1 MADKLKSAAEKPTND
16 TADIRAQRNM
26 SDKTIGVMLV
36 DDHAV
41 VRMGFRLLLEGS
53 RDIVVLGE
61 ADSGE
66 EAVRQFAE
74 LKPDVMVMDISM
86 PGIGG
91 LEAIERILAK
101 EPATRILVLSAHED
115 AMHARRV
122 LKAGAAGYLTKRSAA
137 EELIRAIGL
146 VHQGKTYLEPGIAQQ
161 MAMEQLSGE
170 RNPVDTLS
178 EKEFKV
184 FLALAKGQSVQD
196 IADVMSLSP
205 RTVGTHLYN
214 IKQKLGASN
223 SAELAIIAMR
233 AGLIET

>member
-1 MADKLKSAAEKPTND
+1 MADKLKTVNADKGRDAAVDKPIKAM
-16 TADIRAQRNM
+16 ADG
-26 SDKTIGVMLV
+26 TIGVMLV

-53 RDIVVLGE
+53 RDITVLGE
-61 ADSGE
+61 AESGE
-66 EAVRQFAE
+66 EAVRRFAE
-74 LKPDVMVMDISM
+74 LKPDVVVMDISM

-101 EPATRILVLSAHED
+101 QPGTRILVLSAHED

-122 LKAGAAGYLTKRSAA
+122 LKGGAAGYLTKRSAA
-137 EELIRAIGL
+137 EELIHAIGL

-161 MAMEQLSGE
+161 MAMQQLSGE

-184 FLALAKGQSVQD
+184 FLALAKGKSVQD
-196 IADVMSLSP
+196 IAEVMSLSP

-223 SAELAIIAMR
+223 SAELAIIAIR

>member
-1 MADKLKSAAEKPTND
+1 MRDQA
-16 TADIRAQRNM
+16 
-26 SDKTIGVMLV
+26 IGVMLV

-41 VRMGFRLLLEGS
+41 VRMGFRMLLEGS
-53 RDIVVLGE
+53 SDIKVLGE

-66 EAVRQFAE
+66 EAVRRFAE
-74 LKPDVMVMDISM
+74 MKPDVIVMDISM

-91 LEAIERILAK
+91 LEAIDRILAK
-101 EPATRILVLSAHED
+101 DPGVRILVLSAHED

-137 EELIRAIGL
+137 EELIRAIR
-146 VHQGKTYLEPGIAQQ
+146 VVSQGKTYLEPGIAQQ
-161 MAMEQLSGE
+161 MAVEQVSGE

-184 FLALAKGQSVQD
+184 FLSLARGRSVQE
-196 IADVMSLSP
+196 IAEVMSLSP

-223 SAELAIIAMR
+223 SAELAIIAIR
-233 AGLIET
+233 AGLIDP

>member
-1 MADKLKSAAEKPTND
+1 MRDQEV
-16 TADIRAQRNM
+16 
-26 SDKTIGVMLV
+26 GVMLV

-41 VRMGFRLLLEGS
+41 VRMGFRMLLEGS
-53 RDIVVLGE
+53 TDIKVLGE

-66 EAVRQFAE
+66 EAVRRFGE
-74 LKPDVMVMDISM
+74 LRPDVIVMDISM

-91 LEAIERILAK
+91 LEAIDRILAK
-101 EPATRILVLSAHED
+101 DPEMRILVLSAHED

-137 EELIRAIGL
+137 EELMRAIRM
-146 VHQGKTYLEPGIAQQ
+146 VSQGKTYLEPGIAQQ
-161 MAMEQLSGE
+161 MAVEQVSGE

-184 FLALAKGQSVQD
+184 FLSLASGRSVQD
-196 IADVMSLSP
+196 IAEVMSLSP

-223 SAELAIIAMR
+223 SAELAIIAIR
-233 AGLIET
+233 AGLIDP

>member
-1 MADKLKSAAEKPTND
+1 M
-16 TADIRAQRNM
+16 NM
-26 SDKTIGVMLV
+26 TGEPIKVMLV

-53 RDIVVLGE
+53 NDIRVACE

-66 EAVRQFAE
+66 EATRRYPEV
-74 LKPDVMVMDISM
+74 KPNVVVMDISM

-91 LEAIERILAK
+91 LEAIARILARD
-101 EPATRILVLSAHED
+101 PAARILVLSAHED

-137 EELIRAIGL
+137 EELIQAIRQ
-146 VHQGKTYLEPGIAQQ
+146 VHGGKTFLEPGIAQQ
-161 MAMEQLSGE
+161 LAVEQLTGG
-170 RNPVDTLS
+170 RNPVDSLS

-184 FLALAKGQSVQD
+184 FLELAKGKSVQD
-196 IADVMSLSP
+196 IADTMSLSP

-223 SAELAIIAMR
+223 SAELAIIAIR
-233 AGLIET
+233 AGLIEL

>member
-1 MADKLKSAAEKPTND
+1 MADRINNA
-16 TADIRAQRNM
+16 TADKSRKTRV
-26 SDKTIGVMLV
+26 DKTIGVMLV

-53 RDIVVLGE
+53 SDITVLGE
-61 ADSGE
+61 AESGE
-66 EAVRQFAE
+66 EAVRSFAE
-74 LKPDVMVMDISM
+74 LQPDVMVMDISM

-101 EPATRILVLSAHED
+101 EPSIRILVSSAHED

-161 MAMEQLSGE
+161 MAMQQLSGE

-184 FLALAKGQSVQD
+184 FLALAKGKSVQD

-223 SAELAIIAMR
+223 SAELAIIAIR
-233 AGLIET
+233 AGLIDP

>member
-1 MADKLKSAAEKPTND
+1 MN
-16 TADIRAQRNM
+16 NHGV
-26 SDKTIGVMLV
+26 GVMLV

-41 VRMGFRLLLEGS
+41 VRMGFRMLLEGAD
-53 RDIVVLGE
+53 DIKVLGE
-61 ADSGE
+61 AESGE
-66 EAVRQFAE
+66 EAVRRFAE
-74 LKPDVMVMDISM
+74 LKPDVIVMDIAM

-91 LEAIERILAK
+91 LEAIDRILAK
-101 EPATRILVLSAHED
+101 NPDMRILVLSAHED

-122 LKAGAAGYLTKRSAA
+122 LKAGAVGYLTKRSAA
-137 EELIRAIGL
+137 EELIRAIRV

-161 MAMEQLSGE
+161 MAVEQVSGE

-184 FLALAKGQSVQD
+184 FLSLAQGQSVQD

-223 SAELAIIAMR
+223 SAELAIMAIR
-233 AGLIET
+233 AGLIKP

>member
-1 MADKLKSAAEKPTND
+1 MRD
-16 TADIRAQRNM
+16 QG
-26 SDKTIGVMLV
+26 IGVMLV

-53 RDIVVLGE
+53 TDIKVLGE

-66 EAVRQFAE
+66 EAVRRFGE
-74 LKPDVMVMDISM
+74 LKPDVIVMDISM

-91 LEAIERILAK
+91 LEAIDRILAK
-101 EPATRILVLSAHED
+101 NPEMRILVLSAHED

-122 LKAGAAGYLTKRSAA
+122 LKAGAVGYLTKRSAA
-137 EELIRAIGL
+137 EELMRAIR
-146 VHQGKTYLEPGIAQQ
+146 VVSQGKTYLEPGIAQQ
-161 MAMEQLSGE
+161 MAVEQVSGE

-184 FLALAKGQSVQD
+184 FLSLASGRSVQD
-196 IADVMSLSP
+196 IAEVMSLSP

-223 SAELAIIAMR
+223 SAELAIIAIR
-233 AGLIET
+233 AGLIEP

>member
-1 MADKLKSAAEKPTND
+1 
-16 TADIRAQRNM
+16 M
-26 SDKTIGVMLV
+26 SDHGIGVMLV

-41 VRMGFRLLLEGS
+41 VRMGFRMLLEGS
-53 RDIVVLGE
+53 DDIKVLGE

-74 LKPDVMVMDISM
+74 IKPDVIVMDISM

-91 LEAIERILAK
+91 LEAIDRILAK
-101 EPATRILVLSAHED
+101 VPDMRILALSAHED
-115 AMHARRV
+115 VMHARRV
-122 LKAGAAGYLTKRSAA
+122 LKAGAVGYLTKRSAA
-137 EELIRAIGL
+137 EELMHAIRV

-161 MAMEQLSGE
+161 MAVEQVSGQ

-184 FLALAKGQSVQD
+184 FLALARGQSVHD

-223 SAELAIIAMR
+223 SAELAIIAIR
-233 AGLIET
+233 AGLIEP

>member
-1 MADKLKSAAEKPTND
+1 MND
-16 TADIRAQRNM
+16 HDIR
-26 SDKTIGVMLV
+26 VMLV

-41 VRMGFRLLLEGS
+41 VRMGFRMLLEGS
-53 RDIVVLGE
+53 DDIKVLGE

-66 EAVRQFAE
+66 DAVRQFAGI
-74 LKPDVMVMDISM
+74 KPDVIVMDISM

-91 LEAIERILAK
+91 LEAIDRILAK
-101 EPATRILVLSAHED
+101 DPNMRILALSAHED
-115 AMHARRV
+115 VMHARRV
-122 LKAGAAGYLTKRSAA
+122 LKAGAVGYLTKRSAA
-137 EELIRAIGL
+137 EELMRAIRV
-146 VHQGKTYLEPGIAQQ
+146 VHKGKTYLEPGIAQQ
-161 MAMEQLSGE
+161 MAVEQVSGQ

-184 FLALAKGQSVQD
+184 FLSLARGQSVQE

-223 SAELAIIAMR
+223 SAELAIIAIR
-233 AGLIET
+233 AGLIEP